1 MSNNQHEDDFYEHLS
16 RSAGIGRRI
25 SDPSL
30 SPEERSLLLD
40 RSSQWF
46 EDCFHRR
53 LSENHPNDSILRRS
67 RGSPEEAPSSR
78 MVAFPRHSRS
88 TGSLFTVGGKEI
100 FEQEETHL
108 VESGA
113 EGMMVDSVVDTP
125 RHSVK
130 FWRLDNSIEEWIA
143 SEHKDSTS
151 LASTALALPTLE
163 RNRPNPVK
171 RKKSSKS
178 LFFDHTKNGTK
189 ALESSKRY
197 GINFSF
203 DRDLLWFRGRKK
215 LSLEQM
221 NMKACDIP
229 VTDLVGTSLG
239 YSLTSLSLARNPL
252 GSVPSS
258 LVQSLPSLKTL
269 NLSQCSLQNDSLPS
283 TWNLP
288 RLTSLDLSFNHL
300 LEFPSEVS
308 FQLRLHGM
316 GSSWHARLKICVFP
330 FFLSVCHRRS

>member
-1 MSNNQHEDDFYEHLS
+1 MSSNQHEDDFYEHLS
-16 RSAGIGRRI
+16 RSAGFGRRI

-67 RGSPEEAPSSR
+67 DVRSPVEAPASR
-78 MVAFPRHSRS
+78 MVAFLRHSRS
-88 TGSLFTVGGKEI
+88 TESLFAVGGKER
-100 FEQEETHL
+100 FEQEETHS
-108 VESGA
+108 VGSGA
-113 EGMMVDSVVDTP
+113 EGMMVDSDVDAP
-125 RHSVK
+125 PHSVK
-130 FWRLDNSIEEWIA
+130 FWRLDDSLDEWIA
-143 SEHKDSTS
+143 ADHKASRG
-151 LASTALALPTLE
+151 LASTGIVLSTLE
-163 RNRPNPVK
+163 TNSVK

-178 LFFDHTKNGTK
+178 LDFDHNKNGTK
-189 ALESSKRY
+189 ALKSSKRY

-229 VTDLVGTSLG
+229 VSDLVGTSLG

-252 GSVPSS
+252 RSVPSS

-269 NLSQCSLQNDSLPS
+269 NLSQCSLQDDSLPS
-283 TWNLP
+283 KWNLP
-288 RLTSLDLSFNHL
+288 RLTGLDLSFNHL
-300 LEFPSEVS
+300 LEFPCEVS
-308 FQLRLHGM
+308 LQLRLHGRA
-316 GSSWHARLKICVFP
+316 SWHARLNICASP